1 MRPPSLG
8 KRRGTCK
15 LTAVT
20 VGRFEIASLLSA
32 SPATVWA
39 RVSTM
44 DGVNAELMP
53 LARMTHPPEMQQLDP
68 ARIPYGQRL
77 FRSWVFLFGMLPVD
91 WDDLTLI
98 WVEAERGFLEH
109 STMLSQRRWV
119 HERIL
124 EPVDGGCRVTDR
136 IEFEPR
142 LPVLAPVYAAVFRF
156 FFRHRHRRL
165 RRAFARE

>member
-1 MRPPSLG
+1 MAV
-8 KRRGTCK
+8 GT
-15 LTAVT
+15 
-20 VGRFEIASLLSA
+20 FEIASLLSA
-32 SPATVWA
+32 TPAAVWA

-53 LARMTHPPEMQQLDP
+53 LARMTHPAEMQQLDP
-68 ARIPYGQRL
+68 KLVPLGQRL
-77 FRSWVFLFGMLPVD
+77 FRSWVFLFGVLPVD
-91 WDDLTLI
+91 WDDLTLVR
-98 WVEAERGFLEH
+98 VEEGRGFLER

-119 HERIL
+119 HERTL

-142 LPVLAPVYAAVFRF
+142 LALLAPIYAAVFRY

>member
-1 MRPPSLG
+1 VAV
-8 KRRGTCK
+8 GT
-15 LTAVT
+15 
-20 VGRFEIASLLSA
+20 FQIASLVPA
-32 SPATVWA
+32 SPAAVWA
-39 RVSTM
+39 RISTM

-53 LARMTHPPEMQQLDP
+53 LARMTHPPELQRLDP
-68 ARIPYGQRL
+68 AIVPLGQRL
-77 FRSWVFLFGMLPVD
+77 FRSWVFLFGIIPVD
-91 WDDLTLI
+91 WDDLTL
-98 WVEAERGFLEH
+98 VRVDDGRGFLEH

-119 HERIL
+119 HERTL

-142 LPVLAPVYAAVFRF
+142 LAVLAPLYAVVFRQ